1 MLLWTAEWVHLYK
14 PCLTN
19 LILYH
24 LKKKNKHQEI
34 PPKLKD
40 FRNFLFLVW
49 KHLNLPDP
57 PPLQYDIAEYL
68 QHGPKRS
75 VIMAFRGVG
84 KSWIT
89 SAFVVH
95 QLLLDP
101 SKNILVVSASK
112 NRSDDFSTFTLRI
125 IQEIPILQGLKPS
138 ENQRFSKIAF
148 DVGPAPASHA
158 PSVKSLG
165 ISSQLTGSRADII
178 VADDVEVAN
187 NSATQGMRDKLDE
200 QEKEFDAIIK
210 PLDSSRI
217 IFLGTP
223 QCEDS
228 IYNKLR
234 ERGYKS
240 RIWPSEYPD
249 DTEATNNYG
258 GDLAPLIADDINE
271 ETVGTSTEPLRF
283 TDLDLEERKMSYG
296 RTGYALQFMLNP
308 KLSDADRY
316 PLKINDLIIS
326 DVDVDLAPEKIV
338 WSSDPDNTDR
348 ELPNVGL
355 AGDRFRRPSST
366 VGDMIPYSGSVLSID
381 PSGRGKDETG
391 YAVVKML
398 NGQLYVPDAGGI
410 RGGYDEKTLKQLV
423 AIAKD
428 NKVNIVVIESNFG
441 DGMFMELIKPLF
453 RTTYPVTIEEVRHN
467 KQKELRIVDVM
478 EPVLNAHRLVVDP
491 SVITYDYKSAL
502 TYPIEQQ
509 TRYMLMYQLSRITRD
524 KGSLVHDDRLDAL
537 SIAVGYW
544 TQQMAANADQSMV
557 DRQQELLHKELQ
569 DFTDSFHKRN
579 NKAVANLWM

>member
-1 MLLWTAEWVHLYK
+1 MNNKT
-14 PCLTN
+14 
-19 LILYH
+19 
-24 LKKKNKHQEI
+24 KHQEI
-34 PPKLKD
+34 PPPLRD
-40 FRNFLFLVW
+40 FRNFLYLVW

-57 PPLQYDIAEYL
+57 TELQYDIADYM

-75 VIMAFRGVG
+75 TIMAFRGVG
-84 KSWIT
+84 KSWIC
-89 SAFVVH
+89 SAYVVH

-101 SKNILVVSASK
+101 TKNVLVVSASK
-112 NRSDDFSTFTLRI
+112 NRADDFSTFTLKI
-125 IQEIPILQGLKPS
+125 IHDIPILKQLKPT

-178 VADDVEVAN
+178 VADDVEVPN

-200 QEKEFDAIIK
+200 QVKEFEAILK
-210 PLDSSRI
+210 PLDSSRVL
-217 IFLGTP
+217 FLGTP

-234 ERGYKS
+234 ERGYNA

-249 DTEATNNYG
+249 ESEVISNYG
-258 GDLAPLIADDINE
+258 GDLAPLIADNID
-271 ETVGTSTEPLRF
+271 ETTTSTTTEPLRF
-283 TDLDLEERKMSYG
+283 TDMDLEERKMSYG

-316 PLKINDLIIS
+316 PLKINDLIIM
-326 DVDVDLAPEKIV
+326 DVDVDTAPEKV
-338 WSSDPDNTDR
+338 LWSSDQDQADR
-348 ELPNVGL
+348 TLPNVGL
-355 AGDRFRRPSST
+355 SGDRYKRPAKT
-366 VGDMIPYSGSVLSID
+366 VGDNVPYTGSVLSID

-398 NGQLYVPDAGGI
+398 NGQLFVPDAGGI
-410 RGGYDEKTLKQLV
+410 RGGYDEVTLKRLV
-423 AIAKD
+423 SIAKD
-428 NKVNIVVIESNFG
+428 NKVNKVVIESNFG

-453 RTTYPVTIEEVRHN
+453 RTTYPITIEEVRHN

-478 EPVLNAHRLVVDP
+478 EPVLNSHRLIVDP
-491 SVITYDYKSAL
+491 SVINNDYKSAL
-502 TYPIEQQ
+502 SYPIEQQ

-537 SIAVGYW
+537 SIAIGYW
-544 TQQMAANADQSMV
+544 VQQMAADVNQNMI
-557 DRQQELLHKELQ
+557 DRKQELLDQELTN
-569 DFTDSFHKRN
+569 FTDSFYKRKRS
-579 NKAVANLWM
+579 KAFLWS

>member
-1 MLLWTAEWVHLYK
+1 M
-14 PCLTN
+14 
-19 LILYH
+19 
-24 LKKKNKHQEI
+24 KKKNIEI
-34 PPKLKD
+34 PPKLRD

-57 PPLQYDIAEYL
+57 TPLQYDIAEYL

-101 SKNILVVSASK
+101 AKNILVVSASK

-125 IQEIPILQGLKPS
+125 IQEIPILKGLKPS

-200 QEKEFDAIIK
+200 QVKEFDAIIK

-258 GDLAPLIADDINE
+258 GDLAPLIADNIASD
-271 ETVGTSTEPLRF
+271 TVGTSTEPLRF

-348 ELPNVGL
+348 DLPNVGL

-410 RGGYDEKTLKQLV
+410 KGGYDERTLKQLV

-467 KQKELRIVDVM
+467 KQKELRIVDTL
-478 EPVLNAHRLVVDP
+478 EPVLNSHRLVIDP
-491 SVITYDYKSAL
+491 KVITYDYKSAL
-502 TYPIEQQ
+502 SYPIEQQ

-524 KGSLVHDDRLDAL
+524 RGSLVHDDRLDAL

-544 TQQMAANADQSMV
+544 VQQMASDADQSMV

-569 DFTDSFHKRN
+569 DFTDSFYKRN
-579 NKAVANLWM
+579 NKASLTWV

>member
-1 MLLWTAEWVHLYK
+1 V
-14 PCLTN
+14 
-19 LILYH
+19 
-24 LKKKNKHQEI
+24 KNNKTKHQEI
-34 PPKLKD
+34 PPPLRD
-40 FRNFLFLVW
+40 FRNFLYLVW

-57 PPLQYDIAEYL
+57 TELQYDIADYM

-75 VIMAFRGVG
+75 TIMAFRGVG
-84 KSWIT
+84 KSWIC
-89 SAFVVH
+89 SAYVVH

-101 SKNILVVSASK
+101 TKNVLVVSASK
-112 NRSDDFSTFTLRI
+112 NRADDFSTFTLKI
-125 IQEIPILQGLKPS
+125 IHDIPILKQLKPT

-178 VADDVEVAN
+178 VADDVEVPN

-200 QEKEFDAIIK
+200 QVKEFEAILK
-210 PLDSSRI
+210 PLDSSRVL
-217 IFLGTP
+217 FLGTP

-234 ERGYKS
+234 ERGYNA

-249 DTEATNNYG
+249 ESEVISNYG
-258 GDLAPLIADDINE
+258 GDLAPLIADNID
-271 ETVGTSTEPLRF
+271 ETTTSTTTEPLRF
-283 TDLDLEERKMSYG
+283 TDMDLEERKMSYG

-316 PLKINDLIIS
+316 PLKINDLIIM
-326 DVDVDLAPEKIV
+326 DVDVDTAPEKV
-338 WSSDPDNTDR
+338 LWSSDPDQADR
-348 ELPNVGL
+348 TLPNVGL
-355 AGDRFRRPSST
+355 SGDRYKRPAKT
-366 VGDMIPYSGSVLSID
+366 IGDNIPYTGSVLSID

-398 NGQLYVPDAGGI
+398 NGQLFVPDAGGI
-410 RGGYDEKTLKQLV
+410 RGGYDEVTLKRLV
-423 AIAKD
+423 SIAKD
-428 NKVNIVVIESNFG
+428 NKVNKVVIESNFG

-453 RTTYPVTIEEVRHN
+453 RTTYPITIEEVRHN

-478 EPVLNAHRLVVDP
+478 EPVLNSHRLIVDP
-491 SVITYDYKSAL
+491 SVINNDYKSAL
-502 TYPIEQQ
+502 SYPIEQQ

-537 SIAVGYW
+537 SIAIGYW
-544 TQQMAANADQSMV
+544 VQQMAADVNQNMI
-557 DRQQELLHKELQ
+557 DRKQELLDQELTN
-569 DFTDSFHKRN
+569 FTDSFYKRKRS
-579 NKAVANLWM
+579 KAFLWS

>member
-1 MLLWTAEWVHLYK
+1 M
-14 PCLTN
+14 
-19 LILYH
+19 
-24 LKKKNKHQEI
+24 KKKKHQEI
-34 PPKLKD
+34 PPKLRD
-40 FRNFLFLVW
+40 FRNFLYLVW

-57 PPLQYDIAEYL
+57 TTLQYDIAEYL
-68 QHGPKRS
+68 QNGPKRS

-200 QEKEFDAIIK
+200 QVKEFDAIIK

-240 RIWPSEYPD
+240 RIWSSEYPD
-249 DTEATNNYG
+249 DTEAINNYG
-258 GDLAPLIADDINE
+258 GDLAPLIADNITP
-271 ETVGTSTEPLRF
+271 ETIGTSTEPLRF

-316 PLKINDLIIS
+316 PLKINDLVVM
-326 DVDVDLAPEKIV
+326 DVDVDVAPEKIV
-338 WSSDPDNTDR
+338 WSSDPDNCDR

-355 AGDRFRRPSST
+355 AGDRYRRPANT
-366 VGDMIPYSGSVLSID
+366 VGDMIPYTGSVLSID

-410 RGGYDEKTLKQLV
+410 KGGYDEKTLKQLV

-467 KQKELRIVDVM
+467 KQKELRIVDTL
-478 EPVLNAHRLVVDP
+478 EPVLNSHRLVIDP
-491 SVITYDYKSAL
+491 KVITYDYKSAL
-502 TYPIEQQ
+502 SYPIEQQ

-524 KGSLVHDDRLDAL
+524 RGSLVHDDRLDAL

-544 TQQMAANADQSMV
+544 AQQMASDADQSMV

-569 DFTDSFHKRN
+569 DFTDSFHKRSN
-579 NKAVANLWM
+579 SSKAVLWM

>member
-1 MLLWTAEWVHLYK
+1 MNNKT
-14 PCLTN
+14 
-19 LILYH
+19 
-24 LKKKNKHQEI
+24 KHQEI
-34 PPKLKD
+34 PPPLRD
-40 FRNFLFLVW
+40 FRNFLYLVW

-57 PPLQYDIAEYL
+57 TELQYDIADYM

-75 VIMAFRGVG
+75 TIMAFRGVG
-84 KSWIT
+84 KSWIC
-89 SAFVVH
+89 SAYVVH

-101 SKNILVVSASK
+101 TKNVLVVSASK
-112 NRSDDFSTFTLRI
+112 NRADDFSTFTLKI
-125 IQEIPILQGLKPS
+125 IHDIPILKQLKPT

-178 VADDVEVAN
+178 VADDVEVPN

-200 QEKEFDAIIK
+200 QVKEFEAILK
-210 PLDSSRI
+210 PLDSSRVL
-217 IFLGTP
+217 FLGTP

-234 ERGYKS
+234 ERGYNA

-249 DTEATNNYG
+249 ESEVISNYG
-258 GDLAPLIADDINE
+258 GDLAPLIADNID
-271 ETVGTSTEPLRF
+271 ETTTSTTTEPLRF
-283 TDLDLEERKMSYG
+283 TDMDLEERKMSYG

-316 PLKINDLIIS
+316 PLKINDLIIM
-326 DVDVDLAPEKIV
+326 DVDVDTAPEKV
-338 WSSDPDNTDR
+338 LWSSDQDQADR
-348 ELPNVGL
+348 TLPNVGL
-355 AGDRFRRPSST
+355 SGDRYKRPAKT
-366 VGDMIPYSGSVLSID
+366 IGDNIPYTGSVLSID

-398 NGQLYVPDAGGI
+398 NGQLFVPDAGGI
-410 RGGYDEKTLKQLV
+410 RGGYDEVTLKRLV
-423 AIAKD
+423 SIAKD
-428 NKVNIVVIESNFG
+428 NKVNKVVIESNFG

-453 RTTYPVTIEEVRHN
+453 RTTYPITIEEVRHN

-478 EPVLNAHRLVVDP
+478 EPVLNSHRLIVDP
-491 SVITYDYKSAL
+491 SVINNDYKSAL
-502 TYPIEQQ
+502 SYPIEQQ

-537 SIAVGYW
+537 SIAIGYW
-544 TQQMAANADQSMV
+544 VQQMAADVNQNMI
-557 DRQQELLHKELQ
+557 DRKQELLDQELTN
-569 DFTDSFHKRN
+569 FTDSFHKRKRS
-579 NKAVANLWM
+579 KAFLWS

>member
-1 MLLWTAEWVHLYK
+1 MATQRTLEV
-14 PCLTN
+14 
-19 LILYH
+19 
-24 LKKKNKHQEI
+24 
-34 PPKLKD
+34 PPPLRD
-40 FRNFLFLVW
+40 FRNFLYLVW

-57 PPLQYDIAEYL
+57 TELQYDIADYM

-75 VIMAFRGVG
+75 TIMAFRGVG
-84 KSWIT
+84 KSWIC
-89 SAFVVH
+89 SAYVVH

-101 SKNILVVSASK
+101 TKNVLVVSASK
-112 NRSDDFSTFTLRI
+112 NRADDFSTFTLKI
-125 IQEIPILQGLKPS
+125 IHDIPILKQLKPT

-178 VADDVEVAN
+178 VADDVEVPN

-200 QEKEFDAIIK
+200 QVKEFEAILK
-210 PLDSSRI
+210 PLDSSRVL
-217 IFLGTP
+217 FLGTP

-234 ERGYKS
+234 ERGYNA

-249 DTEATNNYG
+249 ESEVISNYG
-258 GDLAPLIADDINE
+258 GDLAPLIADNID
-271 ETVGTSTEPLRF
+271 ETTTSTTTEPLRF
-283 TDLDLEERKMSYG
+283 TDMDLEERKMSYG

-316 PLKINDLIIS
+316 PLKINDLIIM
-326 DVDVDLAPEKIV
+326 DVDVDTAPEKV
-338 WSSDPDNTDR
+338 LWSSDPDQADR
-348 ELPNVGL
+348 TLPNVGL
-355 AGDRFRRPSST
+355 SGDRYKRPAKT
-366 VGDMIPYSGSVLSID
+366 IGDNIPYTGSVLSID

-398 NGQLYVPDAGGI
+398 NGQLFVPDAGGI
-410 RGGYDEKTLKQLV
+410 RGGYDEVTLKRLV
-423 AIAKD
+423 SIAKD
-428 NKVNIVVIESNFG
+428 NKVNKVVIESNFG

-478 EPVLNAHRLVVDP
+478 EPVLNSHRLIFDP
-491 SVITYDYKSAL
+491 SVINNDYKSAL
-502 TYPIEQQ
+502 SYPIEQQ

-537 SIAVGYW
+537 SIAIGYW
-544 TQQMAANADQSMV
+544 VQQMAADVNQNMI
-557 DRQQELLHKELQ
+557 DRKQELLDQELTN
-569 DFTDSFHKRN
+569 FTDSFYKRKRS
-579 NKAVANLWM
+579 KAFLWS

>member
-1 MLLWTAEWVHLYK
+1 M
-14 PCLTN
+14 
-19 LILYH
+19 
-24 LKKKNKHQEI
+24 KKNNIEI
-34 PPKLKD
+34 PPKLRD
-40 FRNFLFLVW
+40 FRNFLYLVW

-57 PPLQYDIAEYL
+57 TPLQYDIAEYL

-95 QLLLDP
+95 QLLLNP

-200 QEKEFDAIIK
+200 QVKEFDAIVK

-410 RGGYDEKTLKQLV
+410 KGGYDEKTLKQLV

-467 KQKELRIVDVM
+467 KQKELRIVDVL

-491 SVITYDYKSAL
+491 SVITNDYRSAL
-502 TYPIEQQ
+502 SYPIEQQ

-524 KGSLVHDDRLDAL
+524 RGSLVHDDRLDAL

-569 DFTDSFHKRN
+569 DFTDSFYKRSN
-579 NKAVANLWM
+579 SSKAVLWM

>member
-1 MLLWTAEWVHLYK
+1 M
-14 PCLTN
+14 
-19 LILYH
+19 
-24 LKKKNKHQEI
+24 KKKHQEI
-34 PPKLKD
+34 PPKLRD

-57 PPLQYDIAEYL
+57 TELQYDIAEYL

-200 QEKEFDAIIK
+200 QVKEFDAIIK
-210 PLDSSRI
+210 PLDTSRI

-249 DTEATNNYG
+249 EVEATNNYG
-258 GDLAPLIADDINE
+258 GDLAPLIADNITP

-316 PLKINDLIIS
+316 PLKINDLIIT
-326 DVDVDLAPEKIV
+326 DVDVDVAPEKIV
-338 WSSDPDNTDR
+338 WSSDPDNCDR

-355 AGDRFRRPSST
+355 AGDRYRRPANT
-366 VGDMIPYSGSVLSID
+366 VGDMIPYTGSVLSID

-398 NGQLYVPDAGGI
+398 NGQLFVPDAGGI
-410 RGGYDEKTLKQLV
+410 KGGYDTKTLQQLV

-428 NKVNIVVIESNFG
+428 NKVNKVVIESNFG

-467 KQKELRIVDVM
+467 KQKELRIVDTL
-478 EPVLNAHRLVVDP
+478 EPVLNSHRLIVDP
-491 SVITYDYKSAL
+491 SVIADDYRSAL
-502 TYPIEQQ
+502 SYPIEQQ
-509 TRYMLMYQLSRITRD
+509 TRYMMMYQLSRITRD
-524 KGSLVHDDRLDAL
+524 RGSLVHDDRLDAL

-544 TQQMAANADQSMV
+544 VQQMAADVNQSMI
-557 DRQQELLHKELQ
+557 DRQQELLHEELTK
-569 DFTDSFHKRN
+569 FTDSFHKRSN
-579 NKAVANLWM
+579 NKTSLTWV

>member
-1 MLLWTAEWVHLYK
+1 
-14 PCLTN
+14 
-19 LILYH
+19 
-24 LKKKNKHQEI
+24 
-34 PPKLKD
+34 
-40 FRNFLFLVW
+40 
-49 KHLNLPDP
+49 
-57 PPLQYDIAEYL
+57 
-68 QHGPKRS
+68 
-75 VIMAFRGVG
+75 MAFRGVG
-84 KSWIT
+84 KSWVC

-200 QEKEFDAIIK
+200 QVKEFDAIIK
-210 PLDSSRI
+210 PLDTSRI

-249 DTEATNNYG
+249 DTEAINNYG
-258 GDLAPLIADDINE
+258 GDLAPLIADNIAP
-271 ETVGTSTEPLRF
+271 ETIGTSTEPLRF

-316 PLKINDLIIS
+316 PLKINDLVVM
-326 DVDVDLAPEKIV
+326 DVDVDVAPEKIV
-338 WSSDPDNTDR
+338 WSSDPDNCDR

-355 AGDRFRRPSST
+355 AGDRYRRPANT
-366 VGDMIPYSGSVLSID
+366 VGDMIPYTGSVLSID

-398 NGQLYVPDAGGI
+398 NGQLFVPDAGGI
-410 RGGYDEKTLKQLV
+410 KGGYDTKTLQQLV

-428 NKVNIVVIESNFG
+428 NKVNKVVIESNFG

-467 KQKELRIVDVM
+467 KQKELRIVDTL
-478 EPVLNAHRLVVDP
+478 EPVLNSHRLIVDP
-491 SVITYDYKSAL
+491 SVIADDYRSAL
-502 TYPIEQQ
+502 SYPIEQQ

-524 KGSLVHDDRLDAL
+524 RGSLVHDDRLDAL

-544 TQQMAANADQSMV
+544 VQQMAADVNQSMI
-557 DRQQELLHKELQ
+557 DRQQELLHEELTN
-569 DFTDSFHKRN
+569 FVDSFHKRSN
-579 NKAVANLWM
+579 NKVSAQLWM

>member
-1 MLLWTAEWVHLYK
+1 
-14 PCLTN
+14 
-19 LILYH
+19 
-24 LKKKNKHQEI
+24 LKKKKHQEI
-34 PPKLKD
+34 PPKLRD
-40 FRNFLFLVW
+40 FRNFLYLVW

-57 PPLQYDIAEYL
+57 TTLQYDIAEYL

-200 QEKEFDAIIK
+200 QVKEFDAIIK

-240 RIWPSEYPD
+240 RIWSSEYPD
-249 DTEATNNYG
+249 DTEAINNYG
-258 GDLAPLIADDINE
+258 GDLAPLIADNITP

-316 PLKINDLIIS
+316 PLKINDLVVMDI
-326 DVDVDLAPEKIV
+326 DVDVAPEKVV
-338 WSSDPDNTDR
+338 WSSDPDNADR

-355 AGDRFRRPSST
+355 AGDRFRRPANT
-366 VGDMIPYSGSVLSID
+366 VGDMIPYTGSVLSID

-398 NGQLYVPDAGGI
+398 NGQLFVPDAGGI
-410 RGGYDEKTLKQLV
+410 RGGYDTKTLQQLV

-428 NKVNIVVIESNFG
+428 NKVNKVVIESNFG

-467 KQKELRIVDVM
+467 KQKELRIVDTL
-478 EPVLNAHRLVVDP
+478 EPVLNSHRLIVDP
-491 SVITYDYKSAL
+491 TVINNDYRSAL
-502 TYPIEQQ
+502 SYPIEQQ

-524 KGSLVHDDRLDAL
+524 RGSLVHDDRLDAL

-544 TQQMAANADQSMV
+544 VQQMAADVNQSMI
-557 DRQQELLHKELQ
+557 DRQQDLMKEELDK
-569 DFTDSFHKRN
+569 FVDSFHKRGPSN
-579 NKAVANLWM
+579 ARNLLWS

>member
-1 MLLWTAEWVHLYK
+1 M
-14 PCLTN
+14 
-19 LILYH
+19 
-24 LKKKNKHQEI
+24 KKKKHQEI
-34 PPKLKD
+34 PPKLRD
-40 FRNFLFLVW
+40 FRNFLYLVW

-57 PPLQYDIAEYL
+57 TTLQYDIAEYL

-200 QEKEFDAIIK
+200 QVKEFDAIVK

-240 RIWPSEYPD
+240 RIWSSEYPD
-249 DTEATNNYG
+249 DTEAINNYG
-258 GDLAPLIADDINE
+258 GDLAPLIADNITP
-271 ETVGTSTEPLRF
+271 ETIGTSTEPLRF

-316 PLKINDLIIS
+316 PLKINDLVIM
-326 DVDVDLAPEKIV
+326 DVDVDVAPEKIV
-338 WSSDPDNTDR
+338 WSSDPDNCDR

-355 AGDRFRRPSST
+355 AGDRYRRPANT
-366 VGDMIPYSGSVLSID
+366 VGDMIPYTGSVLSID

-398 NGQLYVPDAGGI
+398 NGQLFVPDAGGI
-410 RGGYDEKTLKQLV
+410 KGGYDTKTLQQLV

-428 NKVNIVVIESNFG
+428 NKVNKVVIESNFG

-467 KQKELRIVDVM
+467 KQKELRIVDTL
-478 EPVLNAHRLVVDP
+478 EPVLNSHRLIVDP
-491 SVITYDYKSAL
+491 SVITDDYRSAL
-502 TYPIEQQ
+502 SYPIEQQ

-524 KGSLVHDDRLDAL
+524 RGSLVHDDRLDAL

-544 TQQMAANADQSMV
+544 VQQMAADVNQSMI
-557 DRQQELLHKELQ
+557 DRQQDLLEEELTK
-569 DFTDSFHKRN
+569 FTDSFHKRSN
-579 NKAVANLWM
+579 NKSVVSWI

>member
-1 MLLWTAEWVHLYK
+1 M
-14 PCLTN
+14 
-19 LILYH
+19 
-24 LKKKNKHQEI
+24 KKKHQEI
-34 PPKLKD
+34 PPPLRD
-40 FRNFLFLVW
+40 FRNFLYLVW

-57 PPLQYDIAEYL
+57 TELQYDIADYM

-75 VIMAFRGVG
+75 TIMAFRGVG
-84 KSWIT
+84 KSWIC
-89 SAFVVH
+89 SAYVVH

-101 SKNILVVSASK
+101 TKNVLVVSASK
-112 NRSDDFSTFTLRI
+112 NRADDFSTFTLKI
-125 IQEIPILQGLKPS
+125 IHDIPILKQLKPT

-178 VADDVEVAN
+178 VADDVEVPN

-200 QEKEFDAIIK
+200 QVKEFEAILK
-210 PLDSSRI
+210 PLDSSRVL
-217 IFLGTP
+217 FLGTP

-234 ERGYKS
+234 ERGYNA

-249 DTEATNNYG
+249 ESEVISNYG
-258 GDLAPLIADDINE
+258 GDLAPLIADNID
-271 ETVGTSTEPLRF
+271 ETTVSTTTEPLRF
-283 TDLDLEERKMSYG
+283 TDMDLEERKMSYG

-316 PLKINDLIIS
+316 PLKINDLIIM
-326 DVDVDLAPEKIV
+326 DVDVDTAPEKV
-338 WSSDPDNTDR
+338 LWSSDPDQADR
-348 ELPNVGL
+348 TLPNVGL
-355 AGDRFRRPSST
+355 SGDRYKRPAKT
-366 VGDMIPYSGSVLSID
+366 VGDNVPYTGSVLSID

-398 NGQLYVPDAGGI
+398 NGQLFVPDAGGI
-410 RGGYDEKTLKQLV
+410 RGGYDEVTLKRLV
-423 AIAKD
+423 SIAKD
-428 NKVNIVVIESNFG
+428 NKVNKVVIESNFG

-478 EPVLNAHRLVVDP
+478 EPVLNSHRLIFDP
-491 SVITYDYKSAL
+491 SVINDDYKSAL

-524 KGSLVHDDRLDAL
+524 KGSLAHDDRLDAL
-537 SIAVGYW
+537 SIAIGYW
-544 TQQMAANADQSMV
+544 VQQMAADVNQNMI
-557 DRQQELLHKELQ
+557 DRKQELLDQELTN
-569 DFTDSFHKRN
+569 FTDSFYKRSRS
-579 NKAVANLWM
+579 KAFLWS

>member
-1 MLLWTAEWVHLYK
+1 VNNKT
-14 PCLTN
+14 
-19 LILYH
+19 
-24 LKKKNKHQEI
+24 KHQEI
-34 PPKLKD
+34 PPPLRD
-40 FRNFLFLVW
+40 FRNFLYLVW

-57 PPLQYDIAEYL
+57 TELQYDIADYM

-75 VIMAFRGVG
+75 TIMAFRGVG
-84 KSWIT
+84 KSWIC
-89 SAFVVH
+89 SAYVVH

-101 SKNILVVSASK
+101 TKNVLVVSASK
-112 NRSDDFSTFTLRI
+112 NRADDFSTFTLKI
-125 IQEIPILQGLKPS
+125 IHDIPILKQLKPT

-178 VADDVEVAN
+178 VADDVEVPN

-200 QEKEFDAIIK
+200 QVKEFEAILK
-210 PLDSSRI
+210 PLDSSRVL
-217 IFLGTP
+217 FLGTP

-234 ERGYKS
+234 ERGYNA

-249 DTEATNNYG
+249 ESEVISNYG
-258 GDLAPLIADDINE
+258 GDLAPLIADNID
-271 ETVGTSTEPLRF
+271 ETTTSTTTEPLRF
-283 TDLDLEERKMSYG
+283 TDMDLEERKMSYG

-316 PLKINDLIIS
+316 PLKINDLIIM
-326 DVDVDLAPEKIV
+326 DVDVDTAPEKV
-338 WSSDPDNTDR
+338 LWSSDQDQADR
-348 ELPNVGL
+348 TLPNVGL
-355 AGDRFRRPSST
+355 SGDRYKRPAKT
-366 VGDMIPYSGSVLSID
+366 IGDNIPYTGSVLSID

-398 NGQLYVPDAGGI
+398 NGQLFVPDAGGI
-410 RGGYDEKTLKQLV
+410 RGGYDEVTLKRLV
-423 AIAKD
+423 SIAKD
-428 NKVNIVVIESNFG
+428 NKVNKVVIESNFG

-453 RTTYPVTIEEVRHN
+453 RTTYPITIEEVRHN

-478 EPVLNAHRLVVDP
+478 EPVLNSHRLIVDP
-491 SVITYDYKSAL
+491 SVINDDYKSAL
-502 TYPIEQQ
+502 SYPIEQQ

-537 SIAVGYW
+537 SIAIGYW
-544 TQQMAANADQSMV
+544 VQQMAADVNQNMI
-557 DRQQELLHKELQ
+557 DRKQELLDQELTN
-569 DFTDSFHKRN
+569 FTDSFYKRKRS
-579 NKAVANLWM
+579 KAFLWS

>member
-1 MLLWTAEWVHLYK
+1 M
-14 PCLTN
+14 
-19 LILYH
+19 
-24 LKKKNKHQEI
+24 KKKHQEI
-34 PPKLKD
+34 PPPLRD
-40 FRNFLFLVW
+40 FRNFLYLVW

-57 PPLQYDIAEYL
+57 TELQYDIADYM

-75 VIMAFRGVG
+75 TIMAFRGVG
-84 KSWIT
+84 KSWIC
-89 SAFVVH
+89 SAYVVH

-101 SKNILVVSASK
+101 TKNVLVVSASK
-112 NRSDDFSTFTLRI
+112 NRADDFSTFTLKI
-125 IQEIPILQGLKPS
+125 IHDIPILKQLKPT

-178 VADDVEVAN
+178 VADDVEVPN

-200 QEKEFDAIIK
+200 QVKEFEAILK
-210 PLDSSRI
+210 PLDSSRVL
-217 IFLGTP
+217 FLGTP

-234 ERGYKS
+234 ERGYNA

-249 DTEATNNYG
+249 ESEVISNYG
-258 GDLAPLIADDINE
+258 GDLAPLIADNID
-271 ETVGTSTEPLRF
+271 ETTVSTTTEPLRF
-283 TDLDLEERKMSYG
+283 TDMDLEERKMSYG

-316 PLKINDLIIS
+316 PLKINDLIIM
-326 DVDVDLAPEKIV
+326 DVDVDTAPEKV
-338 WSSDPDNTDR
+338 LWSSDPDQADR
-348 ELPNVGL
+348 TLPNVGL
-355 AGDRFRRPSST
+355 SGDRYKRPAKT
-366 VGDMIPYSGSVLSID
+366 VGDNVPYTGSVLSID

-398 NGQLYVPDAGGI
+398 NGQLFVPDAGGI
-410 RGGYDEKTLKQLV
+410 RGGYDEVTLKRLV
-423 AIAKD
+423 SIAKD
-428 NKVNIVVIESNFG
+428 NKVNKVVIESNFG

-478 EPVLNAHRLVVDP
+478 EPVLNSHRLIFDP
-491 SVITYDYKSAL
+491 SVINDDYKSAL

-524 KGSLVHDDRLDAL
+524 KGSLAHDDRLDAL
-537 SIAVGYW
+537 SIAIGYW
-544 TQQMAANADQSMV
+544 VQQMAADVNQNMI
-557 DRQQELLHKELQ
+557 DRKQELLDQELTN
-569 DFTDSFHKRN
+569 FTDSFYKRKRS
-579 NKAVANLWM
+579 KAFLWS

>member
-1 MLLWTAEWVHLYK
+1 
-14 PCLTN
+14 
-19 LILYH
+19 
-24 LKKKNKHQEI
+24 LKKKHQEI
-34 PPKLKD
+34 PPKLRD
-40 FRNFLFLVW
+40 FRNFLYLVW

-57 PPLQYDIAEYL
+57 TTLQYDIAEYL
-68 QHGPKRS
+68 QNGPKRS

-200 QEKEFDAIIK
+200 QVKEFDAIIK

-240 RIWPSEYPD
+240 RIWSSEYPD
-249 DTEATNNYG
+249 DTEAINNYG
-258 GDLAPLIADDINE
+258 GDLAPLIADNITP

-316 PLKINDLIIS
+316 PLKINDLIIT
-326 DVDVDLAPEKIV
+326 DVDVDVAPEKIV
-338 WSSDPDNTDR
+338 WSSDPDNCDR

-355 AGDRFRRPSST
+355 AGDRYRRPANT
-366 VGDMIPYSGSVLSID
+366 VGDMIPYTGSVLSID

-398 NGQLYVPDAGGI
+398 NGQLFVPDAGGI
-410 RGGYDEKTLKQLV
+410 KGGYDTKTLQQLV
-423 AIAKD
+423 TIAKD
-428 NKVNIVVIESNFG
+428 NKVNKVVIESNFG

-453 RTTYPVTIEEVRHN
+453 RTSYPVTIEEVRHN
-467 KQKELRIVDVM
+467 KQKELRIVDTL
-478 EPVLNAHRLVVDP
+478 EPVLNSHRLIVDP
-491 SVITYDYKSAL
+491 SVITDDYRSAL
-502 TYPIEQQ
+502 SYPIEQQ

-524 KGSLVHDDRLDAL
+524 RGSLVHDDRLDAL

-544 TQQMAANADQSMV
+544 VQQMAADVNQSMI
-557 DRQQELLHKELQ
+557 DRQQELLQEELTK
-569 DFTDSFHKRN
+569 FTDSFHKRSN
-579 NKAVANLWM
+579 NKTAVSWI

>member
-1 MLLWTAEWVHLYK
+1 
-14 PCLTN
+14 
-19 LILYH
+19 
-24 LKKKNKHQEI
+24 
-34 PPKLKD
+34 
-40 FRNFLFLVW
+40 
-49 KHLNLPDP
+49 
-57 PPLQYDIAEYL
+57 
-68 QHGPKRS
+68 
-75 VIMAFRGVG
+75 MAFRGVG

-200 QEKEFDAIIK
+200 QVKEFDAIIK
-210 PLDSSRI
+210 PLDTSRI

-249 DTEATNNYG
+249 EVEATNNYG
-258 GDLAPLIADDINE
+258 GDLAPLIADNITP

-316 PLKINDLIIS
+316 PLKINDLIIT
-326 DVDVDLAPEKIV
+326 DVDVDVAPEKIV
-338 WSSDPDNTDR
+338 WSSDPDNCDR

-355 AGDRFRRPSST
+355 AGDRYRRPANT
-366 VGDMIPYSGSVLSID
+366 VGDMIPYTGSVLSID

-398 NGQLYVPDAGGI
+398 NGQLFVPDAGGI
-410 RGGYDEKTLKQLV
+410 KGGYDTKTLQQLV

-428 NKVNIVVIESNFG
+428 NKVNKVVIESNFG

-467 KQKELRIVDVM
+467 KQKELRIVDTL
-478 EPVLNAHRLVVDP
+478 EPVLNSHRLIVDP
-491 SVITYDYKSAL
+491 SVIADDYRSAL
-502 TYPIEQQ
+502 SYPIEQQ
-509 TRYMLMYQLSRITRD
+509 TRYMMMYQLSRITRD
-524 KGSLVHDDRLDAL
+524 RGSLVHDDRLDAL

-544 TQQMAANADQSMV
+544 VQQMAADVNQSMI
-557 DRQQELLHKELQ
+557 DRQQELLHEELTK
-569 DFTDSFHKRN
+569 FTDSFHKRSN
-579 NKAVANLWM
+579 NKTVANLWM